1 MSNYVIGD
9 VQGCHDTLLA
19 LLERIGF
26 SEDSDVL
33 WFAGDLVNRGPR
45 SLDTLRLIH
54 RLAQKGRAYTVLG
67 NHDLHLLALWCG
79 CGKSSRFDT
88 IAEIVESPDGE
99 ALIEWLRRQA
109 LVLKLPAI
117 RSAAPSPTASSPIK
131 PIQKAESAA
140 RPALLV
146 HAGILPEW
154 SHPQALELSK
164 EVQNTL
170 SGKDWKVF
178 MADLYGNKPN
188 RWAEALEGHDRLRL
202 IVNVCTR
209 MRMLRVDGK
218 IDLKFK
224 LEPADAPE
232 DLKAWFEFPRE
243 LQTEGTIIFGHWSTL
258 GQIKNKAGFC
268 LDTGCVWGGKL
279 TALRLE
285 DGELFQVDALEPALP
300 PVP

>member
-9 VQGCHDTLLA
+9 VQGCHDSLVA
-19 LLERIGF
+19 LLEQIGF
-26 SEDSDVL
+26 SEETDVL

-54 RLAQKGRAYTVLG
+54 RLAQQGRAHTVLG
-67 NHDLHLLALWCG
+67 NHDLHLLALWCE

-88 IAEIVESPDGE
+88 IAEIVQSPDSE
-99 ALIEWLRRQA
+99 VLIDWLRHQA
-109 LVLKLPAI
+109 LVLELP
-117 RSAAPSPTASSPIK
+117 
-131 PIQKAESAA
+131 KAQNST
-140 RPALLV
+140 ALLV

-154 SHPQALELSK
+154 TFPQALALSQ
-164 EVQNTL
+164 EVQQVL
-170 SGKDWKVF
+170 SGPNWKVF
-178 MADLYGNKPN
+178 MSDLYGNKPN
-188 RWAEALEGHDRLRL
+188 RWSDSLEGHDRWRL

-224 LEPADAPE
+224 LEPADAPD
-232 DLKAWFEFPRE
+232 DLKAWFEFPRTIE
-243 LQTEGTIIFGHWSTL
+243 ANKLLEGPIIFGHWSTL
-258 GQIKNKAGFC
+258 GQIKNKAGYC

>member
-9 VQGCHDTLLA
+9 VQGCHDSLVA
-19 LLERIGF
+19 LLEHIGF
-26 SEDSDVL
+26 SEESDML

-45 SLDTLRLIH
+45 SLDTLRLIY
-54 RLAQKGRAYTVLG
+54 RLAQQGRAHTVLG
-67 NHDLHLLALWCG
+67 NHDLHLLALWCE

-99 ALIEWLRRQA
+99 VLIDWLRRQA
-109 LVLKLPAI
+109 LVLELPKKSKDTQLPKAQN
-117 RSAAPSPTASSPIK
+117 SA
-131 PIQKAESAA
+131 
-140 RPALLV
+140 ALLV

-154 SHPQALELSK
+154 TFQQALALSQ
-164 EVQNTL
+164 EVQRVL
-170 SGKDWKVF
+170 SGPNWKVF
-178 MADLYGNKPN
+178 MSDLYGNKPN
-188 RWAEALEGHDRLRL
+188 RWSDSLEGHDRWRL

-224 LEPADAPE
+224 LEPADAPD
-232 DLKAWFEFPRE
+232 DLKAWFEFPRAIE
-243 LQTEGTIIFGHWSTL
+243 ANKSLEGPIIFGHWSTL
-258 GQIKNKAGFC
+258 GQIKNKAGYC